1 MTILGFTSRA
11 TPSLPNVEFTLTT
24 SPDGQKR
31 WATDSGPL
39 PGAGPSDP
47 RRWGTCVVPAGVG
60 GLWGTDRSRDRL
72 AGVETGLHRRRQVEE
87 AADSFIA
94 LGRGGRRL
102 RSS

>member
-1 MTILGFTSRA
+1 M
-11 TPSLPNVEFTLTT
+11 
-24 SPDGQKR
+24 
-31 WATDSGPL
+31 
-39 PGAGPSDP
+39 
-47 RRWGTCVVPAGVG
+47 G